1 MEKEITKEE
10 IAHNIKIHKLPFVA
24 TFMFIFSMAFYCILF
39 LALIYYTNCQYI
51 CTYFYLLF
59 GEILTSKKWVTG
71 LKASNPVKIS
81 IG

>member
-10 IAHNIKIHKLPFVA
+10 IAHNIKIHKLPLLQLLCLYSQWP
-24 TFMFIFSMAFYCILF
+24 FIAFYF

-59 GEILTSKKWVTG
+59 GEILTSKEMGYRIESK
-71 LKASNPVKIS
+71 
-81 IG
+81 